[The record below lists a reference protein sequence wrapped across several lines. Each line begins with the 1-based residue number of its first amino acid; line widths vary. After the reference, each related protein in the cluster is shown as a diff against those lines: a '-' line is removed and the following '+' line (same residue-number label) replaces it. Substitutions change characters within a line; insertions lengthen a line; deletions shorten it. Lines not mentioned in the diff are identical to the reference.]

1 MSHLN
6 TVEPR
11 YNIKVGNHLFFY
23 YIEVFYYNEFF
34 LISYKCNIFDISV
47 EFMVYTRCAISVY
60 DLKYSDI
67 HFWFVWACLWGF
79 FNDLCFFSI
88 RECLSRFF
96 SWHDVSETTKWWL
109 NHIKPATVMA
119 SEKANRHHYSVNV
132 NFLFYEKWHFSS
144 IFGAF

>member
-1 MSHLN
+1 M
-6 TVEPR
+6 
-11 YNIKVGNHLFFY
+11 LF
-23 YIEVFYYNEFF
+23 
-34 LISYKCNIFDISV
+34 S
-47 EFMVYTRCAISVY
+47 
-60 DLKYSDI
+60 
-67 HFWFVWACLWGF
+67 HFWFLWACLWGF

-119 SEKANRHHYSVNV
+119 SEKANRQHYSVNV

-144 IFGAF
+144 IFGDFLVKISYFSKKNFYYIEVPGMLKILLYRGLLLHKKSVVPILSTIQRFLLYRGYVISRFYCTQ